1 MTEFLK
7 NNLSIRD
14 FIYLLVLMIPG
25 LMAWNNMNNMQ
36 EVQQNQIIEVKKQL
50 EKMDSKVDQIGN
62 QVIQLRID
70 NNLYQNMN
78 NPVKK

>member
-50 EKMDSKVDQIGN
+50 EHMDVKVDQIGD

-70 NNLYQNMN
+70 NNLYQNMH
-78 NPVKK
+78 NPDNK

>member
-25 LMAWNNMNNMQ
+25 LMAWNNMSNMQ
-36 EVQQNQIIEVKKQL
+36 KVQQNQIIEVKKQL
-50 EKMDSKVDQIGN
+50 DHLDLKVDQIGD
-62 QVIQLRID
+62 QVTNLRIKQNSTQND
-70 NNLYQNMN
+70 NNPDN
-78 NPVKK
+78 K